1 MKVLKHTNMTPKMLE
16 CIDEMK
22 EYYGLASFSE
32 VIRLSVAKAYN
43 DFKRLQKKKKNNN
56 QTTYLE

>member
-22 EYYGLASFSE
+22 DYYGLASFSE

-43 DFKRLQKKKKNNN
+43 DFKRLQEE
-56 QTTYLE
+56 Q

>member
-22 EYYGLASFSE
+22 DYYGLASFSE

-43 DFKRLQKKKKNNN
+43 DFKRLQKNNN
-56 QTTYLE
+56 QTPILNSRL